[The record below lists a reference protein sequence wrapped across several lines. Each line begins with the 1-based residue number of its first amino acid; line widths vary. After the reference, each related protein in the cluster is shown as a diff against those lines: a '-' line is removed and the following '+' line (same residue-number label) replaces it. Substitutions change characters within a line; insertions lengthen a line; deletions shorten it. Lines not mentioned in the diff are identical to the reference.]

1 MNVCKE
7 IKVASIINRSNNHI
21 YHLSSMYIEP
31 DIGFEDDSLERQFLS
46 LLSHELIS
54 EEEASLY
61 LYPKNFKELYEKDIP
76 DNGEFFFEN
85 PFIIT
90 IHVHDLENSK
100 GTGDTQVYYSI
111 SLKADKLINSG
122 NELKLN
128 LEKKYGDERIIFS
141 GAKDKFLEYEL
152 FVYENK

>member
-31 DIGFEDDSLERQFLS
+31 DKEYEDYSLERQFLS

-54 EEEASLY
+54 EEEATLY
-61 LYPKNFKELYEKDIP
+61 LYPKNFKELYKKDIP

-90 IHVHDLENSK
+90 IHVHDLKNSE
-100 GTGDTQVYYSI
+100 GSGDKQVYYSI
-111 SLKADKLINSG
+111 SLKADKLIISG
-122 NELKLN
+122 NELKIN
-128 LEKKYGDERIIFS
+128 LEKKYGDERITFS
-141 GAKDKFLEYEL
+141 KSKDNFLEYEL